1 MEVKKTNQTLKVFKI
16 IGLVV
21 FYTIILTLLLFAIST
36 LAQKSEDQVPNLFGL
51 GYLTVESN
59 SMEGTEEDSLFVG
72 DLIFVKVLSKKEKED
87 LDLQDLVDKG
97 AIVTF
102 FDRDPDVRK
111 RVTHRAIGL
120 TEDGLLIT
128 KGDNPNTNPTE
139 DAVKRGGT
147 EIIAIYKGRIAG
159 LGKVINFMQS
169 PVGFGVVV
177 VLPMAL
183 LLIFQGITLTKNIF
197 KLREDKLKQQLEVEK
212 EALEEEKERER
223 EQLKKELLEELEKER
238 MK

>member
-1 MEVKKTNQTLKVFKI
+1 MEVKKTNKTLNVFKI
-16 IGLVV
+16 IGLVI
-21 FYTIILTLLLFAIST
+21 FYTIILSLLLFSIST
-36 LAQKSEDQVPNLFGL
+36 LAKKSEDQVPNLFGL
-51 GYLTVESN
+51 GFLTVESD
-59 SMEGTEEDSLFVG
+59 SMEGTEKDSLFVG
-72 DLIFVKVLSKKEKED
+72 DLIFVKVLSKKDQEN
-87 LDLQDLVDKG
+87 LDLQDLADKG

-111 RVTHRAIGL
+111 LVTHRAIRVN
-120 TEDGLLIT
+120 EEGLLVT
-128 KGDNPNTNPTE
+128 QGDRPDTDE
-139 DAVKRGGT
+139 DSVKRGGT
-147 EIIAIYKGRIAG
+147 EIVALYMGRIG
-159 LGKVINFMQS
+159 GFGKVIAFMQK

-183 LLIFQGITLTKNIF
+183 LLVYQGIILTRNVF

-212 EALEEEKERER
+212 EALELEKEKER